1 MPAMVDTPMTTAT
14 PTVPSAVPAAGI
26 APVLLDFSDPAVRDA
41 VAAKMAEVDLADS
54 NSIMLFGTRAQQDVT
69 SISDEILEGV
79 RSKDIGPA
87 GEALSEML
95 ATLRGFNPKELAG
108 DGSSGG
114 LLGRLFGAAKP
125 VSRLLQRYEEVRG
138 QIDAIGSRL
147 DSHTGELMRDIALLD
162 RLYQQ
167 TLAYFHQ
174 LAIYIGAGEALLD
187 RLDRSVIPEREREA
201 AAGDMAKAQALRD
214 LRTARDDL
222 ERRVHDLKLTRQV
235 AMQSLPS
242 IRLIQENDK
251 SLVNKITS
259 VLANTV
265 PLWRQQLAQAV
276 TIHRSREAS
285 RTLKEATDLT
295 NELLL
300 ANAETLKQANQE
312 ARSQIERGVFDIEAV
327 KNANALLIATL
338 EDSLRLTDEAK
349 RQRVTAAAELQ
360 QCERQ
365 LRDVLLAAR
374 AKAAAEPAR
383 R

>member
-1 MPAMVDTPMTTAT
+1 MADMNTPASTPNA
-14 PTVPSAVPAAGI
+14 PSAAPSASA

-41 VAAKMAEVDLADS
+41 VAAKMEEVDLADS

-79 RSKDIGPA
+79 RNKDIGPA

-95 ATLRGFNPKELAG
+95 TTLRGFNPKELAG
-108 DGSSGG
+108 DGGSGG

-125 VSRLLQRYEEVRG
+125 VSKLLQRYEEVRG
-138 QIDAIGSRL
+138 QIDTIGGRL
-147 DSHTGELMRDIALLD
+147 DGHTGELMRDIALLD

-174 LAIYIGAGEALLD
+174 LAVYIGAGEALLD
-187 RLDRSVIPEREREA
+187 RLDRTVIPEREREA

-327 KNANALLIATL
+327 KKANALLIATL

-349 RQRVTAAAELQ
+349 RQRAAAATELQ

-365 LRDVLLAAR
+365 LRDVLLASR
-374 AKAAAEPAR
+374 AQAAAAPVR

>member
-1 MPAMVDTPMTTAT
+1 MADTNTPASTPNA
-14 PTVPSAVPAAGI
+14 PAAAPSASA

-41 VAAKMAEVDLADS
+41 VAAKMEEVDLADS

-79 RSKDIGPA
+79 RNKDIGPA

-95 ATLRGFNPKELAG
+95 TTLRGFNPKELAG
-108 DGSSGG
+108 DGGSGG

-125 VSRLLQRYEEVRG
+125 VSKLLQRYEEVRG
-138 QIDAIGSRL
+138 QIDTIGGRL
-147 DSHTGELMRDIALLD
+147 DGHTGELMRDIALLD

-174 LAIYIGAGEALLD
+174 LAVYIGAGEALLD
-187 RLDRSVIPEREREA
+187 RLDRTVIPEREREA

-327 KNANALLIATL
+327 KKANALLIATL

-349 RQRVTAAAELQ
+349 RQRTAAATELQ

-374 AKAAAEPAR
+374 AQAAAAPAR

>member
-1 MPAMVDTPMTTAT
+1 MVDTAMTT
-14 PTVPSAVPAAGI
+14 PSATAPSAAAAAGD

-41 VAAKMAEVDLADS
+41 VEAKIAEVDLADS

-79 RSKDIGPA
+79 RNKDIGPA

-114 LLGRLFGAAKP
+114 FLGRLFGAAKP
-125 VSRLLQRYEEVRG
+125 VSKLLQRYEEVRG

-147 DSHTGELMRDIALLD
+147 DGHTGELMRDIALLD

-174 LAIYIGAGEALLD
+174 LAVYICAGEALLD
-187 RLDRSVIPEREREA
+187 RLHRTVIPAREREA
-201 AAGDMAKAQALRD
+201 AAGDMAQAQALRD

-300 ANAETLKQANQE
+300 ANAETLKQATQE

-327 KNANALLIATL
+327 KKANALLIATL

-349 RQRVTAAAELQ
+349 RQRLTATAELQ

-374 AKAAAEPAR
+374 AKVSAEPAR